1 MFAHTGIRDFAA
13 LFLATALVWSQGCS
27 DTTPADPNAGMQE
40 IYYLSDLSGQIRPVL
55 GYVDSALAKQQA
67 QLTAEQFEIAK
78 QVIREQFASEK
89 LEKRVLEFL
98 EKRAAGEYLDE
109 ALEWLRTPL
118 GKKIMRAKIATYSPV
133 DPAEMTSFVE
143 QKQANPPSQ
152 KRLEL
157 IERYDTAALLSALA
171 STTVLLSAHGAAAM
185 ADAVKPEDERLG
197 PEALLKSMNSQS
209 ALLEP
214 IFEETSAVTSLF
226 TFRDFSDEE
235 IEALV
240 VFSESEAGK
249 WYHGTTSSVFLET
262 LWETTTSLGD
272 TFIVALPA
280 QPSS

>member
-98 EKRAAGEYLDE
+98 EKRAGREYLDE

-157 IERYDTAALLSALA
+157 IERYDTAGLLSAMA

-249 WYHGTTSSVFLET
+249 WYHGTTSSVFLKT